1 MKDKRKLK
9 DANLTTALTTYWQKY
24 SVGWECRRRSYQVVG
39 LVSIVVA
46 LFVIAEI
53 EVLKF

>member
-1 MKDKRKLK
+1 MKDKRKLN